1 MLTIRQAVHEP
12 TRRMGTPLFTGES
25 NLPRQPGIWEPERLN
40 RHRLEGFLCDEARYI
55 IGRGGR
61 KVGPY
66 GLWGV
71 SKPLRLWAALPDP
84 ADAGGTE
91 GVPLRRRL
99 RGMPSALQSVQSY
112 AGQSVKNF
120 IGKKKTERLAHRWKR
135 KK

>member
-61 KVGPY
+61 KVG
-66 GLWGV
+66 
-71 SKPLRLWAALPDP
+71 
-84 ADAGGTE
+84 ADGHDS
-91 GVPLRRRL
+91 RRRKVDL
-99 RGMPSALQSVQSY
+99 WPVW
-112 AGQSVKNF
+112 SVKAPAAM
-120 IGKKKTERLAHRWKR
+120 GCAT
-135 KK
+135 